1 MEEREILRRATG
13 FGSRKKRRVGAK
25 RVNRKRT
32 WRVQADDLRTFLAR
46 SPCRARTCT
55 LRSRDG
61 PPDTEKCQN
70 KLVRSERSRK
80 EQLEAD
86 LANAWTRD
94 PHGAFAEWGIPEAHG
109 KRRSNNSFIF
119 NKEDWCPGWESNP
132 HEEKSPEDFKSS
144 ASAIPP
150 PGQWYL
156 QSNES
161 SPSPQQHGWPGGLRK
176 DSGDLLAGCDSF
188 VSSSRIGRRR
198 KVSKLSGDADS
209 VFPPLERESA
219 SSSSSRSVCDNFCQ
233 LRDGKRH
240 HRATATHATAHNRM
254 KVR

>member
-1 MEEREILRRATG
+1 MRAQTGSFLQGASRIWPDTRMEEREILRRETG

-32 WRVQADDLRTFLAR
+32 WRVQADDLRTFLTLT
-46 SPCRARTCT
+46 CRARTCT

-86 LANAWTRD
+86 LANAWARD

-176 DSGDLLAGCDSF
+176 DSGDLLAGCDSS
-188 VSSSRIGRRR
+188 VSSSWIGRRR
-198 KVSKLSGDADS
+198 KSPSYPAMLILRSPIRTGVSKLIFLA
-209 VFPPLERESA
+209 
-219 SSSSSRSVCDNFCQ
+219 
-233 LRDGKRH
+233 KRL
-240 HRATATHATAHNRM
+240 
-254 KVR
+254 